1 MKKYKRQFLGIEDQ
15 HFTYADSAIIIV
27 PFPFEG
33 AVSYGKGTAEGPDAI
48 IDASYYLE
56 FYDEV
61 LNVEP
66 FRKGIFTAA
75 PPSIPAAPD
84 RMVETVYSTIRD
96 ILPDDKFIVS
106 IGGDHS
112 ISSGFVRALHEKY
125 PTLSVIQFD
134 AHADLRDSYEGTPF
148 SHACAMSRIR
158 EITRHTL
165 QLGIRSMSIEEADL
179 VKKENL
185 SLVTM
190 HQLRGR
196 SADILSL
203 LAKLPDPV
211 FITFDVD
218 AFDWSVVRSTGTP
231 EPGGLLWD
239 ETMQLLGAI
248 FSMKDVIGFDVV
260 ELSRRAD
267 DANSPF
273 AVAKLIY
280 KMIGFKFFGR

>member
-1 MKKYKRQFLGIEDQ
+1 MKKNERQFLGIEDQ
-15 HFTYADSAIIIV
+15 HFSYADSAIIIV

-33 AVSYGKGTAEGPDAI
+33 AVSYGKGAAQGPDAI
-48 IDASYYLE
+48 IAASYYLE

-61 LNVEP
+61 LKVEP

-75 PPSIPAAPD
+75 PPAIPTAPE
-84 RMVETVYSTIRD
+84 RMVENVYATIRD

-112 ISSGFVRALHEKY
+112 ISSGFVRALHEQY

-158 EITRHTL
+158 EFTRHTL

-179 VKKENL
+179 VKKEDIA
-185 SLVTM
+185 LVTM
-190 HQLRGR
+190 HQLRER
-196 SADILSL
+196 SANIHSL
-203 LAKLPDPV
+203 LSSLPDPV

-218 AFDWSVVRSTGTP
+218 VFDWSVVRSTGTP

-239 ETMQLLGAI
+239 ETMQLLRMI
-248 FSMKDVIGFDVV
+248 FSMKNVIAFDVV
-260 ELSRRAD
+260 ELSGHAD

-280 KMIGFKFFGR
+280 KMIGFKFFGQ